1 MKIKIKKVRNNAI
14 IPKYAHSNDS
24 GADLFVANIQKI
36 NTGTGKLED
45 VKSEEY
51 IISPFETIL
60 CQIGIILI
68 PPKGIDIEVRPT
80 SGNSL
85 KTPLRIPNS
94 PATIDNG
101 FRGELGVI
109 IQNVSNKEYTIKN
122 GDKIAQMLI
131 HRYEQADFC
140 EVSNI
145 NETDRGASGFGST
158 GIAGQEQ

>member
-1 MKIKIKKVRNNAI
+1 MEIKIKKVRSNAI

-24 GADLFVANIQKI
+24 GADLFISNIKKV
-36 NTGTGKLED
+36 NKDTGKLED
-45 VKSEEY
+45 INSQEY
-51 IISPFETIL
+51 TISPFETVL
-60 CQIGIILI
+60 CQTGIVLI
-68 PPKGIDIEVRPT
+68 PPTGIDIEVRPT

-101 FRGELGVI
+101 YRGELGVI
-109 IQNVSNKEYTIKN
+109 IQNVSEKEYTIKN

-140 EVSNI
+140 EVSDI
-145 NETDRGASGFGST
+145 DVTDRGVSGYGST
-158 GIAGQEQ
+158 GIAGK